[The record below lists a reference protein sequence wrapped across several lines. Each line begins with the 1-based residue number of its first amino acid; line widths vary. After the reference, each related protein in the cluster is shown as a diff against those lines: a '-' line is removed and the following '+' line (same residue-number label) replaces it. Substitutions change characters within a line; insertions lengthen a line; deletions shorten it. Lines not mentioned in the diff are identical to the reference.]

1 MDRSS
6 QQLICIETEIRNLPV
21 SIIQNIAQLL
31 AGDDTVLGLLMG
43 NIVSDVNDPNSG
55 LRFTSGDID
64 LIRNRHHSTLDQ
76 ISLLFDEWGT
86 MGRNRQRVRHLLN
99 LLIRCQL
106 FRAADYVAQLLN
118 DQKPARPTT
127 GPAALV
133 DISLLGDVEVLV
145 NGLDYPSSGELL
157 NLNQA
162 AAKPEA
168 TAPNMNFTRESSNTD
183 NADNNNMMP
192 LIPIPRSS
200 NIFNNGSGQLSD
212 LIKFSSSNVKKS
224 AKAVESSAPA
234 PQMSELFIP
243 AISSLQAPA
252 PPITITVN
260 STEHSINMP
269 ALSNLMIHQHS
280 EDQQSNGLPI
290 VLPSGESPSQPL
302 ESQPSEAC
310 MPAFSAIFNGE
321 TSQKSVNRSPSQSSS
336 SVTDSDDDDNENS
349 KSHEHR

>member
-6 QQLICIETEIRNLPV
+6 QQLISIDTEIRNLPV

-64 LIRNRHHSTLDQ
+64 LIRHRHQSTLDQ

-86 MGRNRQRVRHLLN
+86 MGRNRPRVRHLLN

-106 FRAADYVAQLLN
+106 FRAADFVAQLLN
-118 DQKPARPTT
+118 DPKPARPTA

-133 DISLLGDVEVLV
+133 DISLSDVEVLV

-162 AAKPEA
+162 TAKPEA
-168 TAPNMNFTRESSNTD
+168 IAPNMNFTRESSNI
-183 NADNNNMMP
+183 DNNLMP
-192 LIPIPRSS
+192 LIPIPKSS
-200 NIFNNGSGQLSD
+200 KIFMNGSGQLSD
-212 LIKFSSSNVKKS
+212 LNSNMKKRE
-224 AKAVESSAPA
+224 KAVESPAPA
-234 PQMSELFIP
+234 PQISELFIP
-243 AISSLQAPA
+243 AISSLQTPD
-252 PPITITVN
+252 PPIPITVN

-269 ALSNLMIHQHS
+269 ALSNLMINQHS
-280 EDQQSNGLPI
+280 GDQQSNGLPI
-290 VLPSGESPSQPL
+290 VHPSYAHPSEHPNHPAESH
-302 ESQPSEAC
+302 ESEAC
-310 MPAFSAIFNGE
+310 TPAFSAIFNGE
-321 TSQKSVNRSPSQSSS
+321 TSQKAVNRSSSQSSS
-336 SVTDSDDDDNENS
+336 SETDYSDEDDNENT